1 MIITKYTTDN
11 YKINVIRYLFC
22 SGAVRTLG
30 LEFFQDHIMNIIK
43 TLDTGEEWYGEVPW
57 TWDDFTYL

>member
-1 MIITKYTTDN
+1 MIVIKYTTDN

-22 SGAVRTLG
+22 SGAIRTLG
-30 LEFFQDHIMNIIK
+30 PEFFQNHIMDIIK
-43 TLDTGEEWYGEVPW
+43 GENEWQIEEIPW